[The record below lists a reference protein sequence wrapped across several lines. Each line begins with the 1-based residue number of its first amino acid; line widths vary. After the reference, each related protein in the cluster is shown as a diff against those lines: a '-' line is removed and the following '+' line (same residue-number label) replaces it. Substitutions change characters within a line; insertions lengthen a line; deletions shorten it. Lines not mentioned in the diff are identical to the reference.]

1 MSKMIQIRHVP
12 DQLHRRLVTRAAL
25 AGMTLTD
32 YLRQELARVADQ
44 FTYGELQ
51 ERLRA
56 AGPARVSESPAKAVR
71 RERDAR

>member
-12 DQLHRRLVTRAAL
+12 DELHRRLRTRAAL

-32 YLRQELARVADQ
+32 YLREELTRVADQ
-44 FTYGELQ
+44 FTYAELRD
-51 ERLRA
+51 RLRA
-56 AGPARVSESPAKAVR
+56 AGPVRVRESPAKAVR